1 VVRCRTYVTNIT
13 KIIGAQ
19 ILFPKFTENLFG
31 MEKVLGLD
39 LGTNSIGW
47 AIVQH
52 NDDSSY
58 SLLDKGVN
66 IFQDGV
72 AHDKSGEKPMVSERT
87 AARSSRRHYFRR
99 RLRKIELL
107 KVLVKYN
114 LCPYLSDEDLSE
126 WKNHKKYPLKDDF
139 LEWQKTDDDLDRNPY
154 HDRYVCLTQ
163 DLDLSVISNRYML
176 GRAFYHMVQR
186 RGFISN
192 RKETKK
198 DDEGKVK
205 DSIKSLTKAMQE
217 SGCDY
222 LGEYFYR
229 LYEKGGKI
237 RKNYTD
243 RVEHYKKEFSA
254 ICEKQHLDVELVKAL
269 ENAIF
274 YQRPLKSQKGQVGHC
289 TFEKS
294 KARCPISHPRYE
306 EFRMLCFINN
316 IKVKTWNDDD
326 YRTLDS
332 DEVKQIIPLFFRKS
346 KSQFEFE
353 DIAKKIAGKGNYC
366 DKVDKSEKPYRFNYK
381 MFTSVSGCPVT
392 AGLRSVFGDDWLNQ
406 ICGVY
411 SLGEGKTQDQILND
425 IWHVLFSF
433 DDEEKL
439 KEWAKEKLQMSDEE
453 AEAFEKI
460 SIPQGYAS
468 LSLNAINKILPYL
481 RKGYRYDEAVIMAN
495 LPAVMG
501 CDAEHLPGEV
511 AENIAVIMED
521 HVSNPLEKKKSIHQ
535 SVTEYLRDCQNVD
548 SKCIEKLYHPSMIET
563 YQAALPVDGIYKL
576 GSPRTSS
583 VRNPM
588 AMRALFRLRK
598 LLNELLR
605 DGKIDSDTLVRI
617 EFSRDLNDSNM
628 RKAIEI
634 NQREQKRLHDDYS
647 AKIKEQMGE
656 DYVPSDEEIL
666 KYQLWEEQKHRC
678 PYTGA
683 QIGLEDF
690 LGASPKY
697 DIEHTVPRSRG
708 GDNSQMNKTLCES
721 RFNRDVKKGML
732 PAELANHIEVMA
744 NVDSFGW
751 QEEIDSLRKRLERT
765 RSYSATKEEKDRK
778 IQDRHYLKMKLDY
791 LEGKL
796 KRFAMTEVPEG
807 FSNRQGVDIGIIGR
821 YARMYLQTVFKR
833 VSTVKGATTAEFR
846 KMWGLQDYYSKKER
860 VSHAHHCVDA
870 ITIACIGRNEY
881 DRWAQYM
888 RDEERYRL
896 SAADR
901 PHFPKPWDTFTE
913 DVLSVSDSILV
924 PHYTPSNLSKHT
936 KKRLRIRGK
945 LQYGPNGER
954 LYVQGDTAR
963 CSLHEQTF
971 YGAIKKNDEIKYVVR
986 KSLDSLEPKDVDK
999 IVDDVVRE
1007 KVKKAI
1013 DEKGFKKAMSEVI
1026 WMNEELQIPIK
1037 KVRISTGLKNPIRLK
1052 AHRDKSVHEH
1062 KRCLYVKNDGN
1073 YCMAI
1078 YEGNNDRGKIIRSYK
1093 LVNNL
1098 DAVNYFNGKTD
1109 LDNIV
1114 PYSDDK
1120 DLPLKCILK
1129 TGTMVLFYEKS
1140 PRELY
1145 ECGVEELSKRLY
1157 KVIVMNKD
1165 GRVAFKYHLEARND
1179 EKIKEDYWKEFKSEP
1194 PKLLTKGY
1202 SSINFVEPYPKL
1214 LLSKDNF
1221 NMMVEG
1227 YHFNITSAGKIILKN
1242 VLW

>member
-1 VVRCRTYVTNIT
+1 
-13 KIIGAQ
+13 
-19 ILFPKFTENLFG
+19 

-52 NDDSSY
+52 NDDLSY
-58 SLLDKGVN
+58 TLLDKGVN

-72 AHDKSGEKPMVSERT
+72 AHDKSGEKPMVTERT

-107 KVLVKYN
+107 RVLVKSG
-114 LCPYLSDEDLSE
+114 LCPYLSDEDLLE
-126 WKNHKKYPLKDDF
+126 WKNHKIYPLKEDF
-139 LEWQKTDDDLDRNPY
+139 LDWQRTDDGSNKNPY
-154 HDRYVCLTQ
+154 HNRYICLTQ
-163 DLDLSVISNRYML
+163 KLDISVMSDRYIL
-176 GRAFYHMVQR
+176 GRALYHIVQR
-186 RGFISN
+186 RGFLSN
-192 RKETKK
+192 RKETTK
-198 DDEGKVK
+198 DTDGKVK
-205 DSIKSLTKAMQE
+205 DSIKSLTKAMQD
-217 SGCDY
+217 SGCAY
-222 LGEYFYR
+222 LGEYFYK
-229 LYEKGGKI
+229 LYEEGGKI

-243 RVEHYKKEFSA
+243 RLEHYKKEFVA
-254 ICEKQHLDVELVKAL
+254 ICERQNLDIELRKAL

-289 TFEKS
+289 TFEKN
-294 KARCPISHPRYE
+294 KTRCPISHPRYE
-306 EFRMLCFINN
+306 EFRMWCFINN
-316 IKVKTWNDDD
+316 IKVKTWKDDD
-326 YRTLDS
+326 YRSLNS
-332 DEVKQIIPLFFRKS
+332 NEVEQIIPLFFRKT
-346 KSQFEFE
+346 KNQFDFE

-366 DKVDKSEKPYRFNYK
+366 DKTDKSEKPYRFNYK
-381 MFTSVSGCPVT
+381 MFTSVSGCPVS
-392 AGLRSVFGDDWLNQ
+392 AGLRSIYGEDWLNQ

-411 SLGEGKTQDQILND
+411 SLGEGKTPDQILND

-439 KEWAKEKLQMSDEE
+439 KEWAKVKLQMSSEE
-453 AEAFEKI
+453 ADAFEKI
-460 SIPQGYAS
+460 SVPQGYAS

-501 CDAEHLPGEV
+501 CDAERLPDEV
-511 AENIAVIMED
+511 AENVAIIMED
-521 HVSNPLEKKKSIHQ
+521 NISNPLEKKKSIHQ
-535 SVTEYLRDCQNVD
+535 SVTEYLRDCHNVD
-548 SKCIEKLYHPSMIET
+548 CKRIEKLYHPSMIDT

-588 AMRALFRLRK
+588 AMRALFRLRN

-617 EFSRDLNDSNM
+617 EFSRWLNDSNI
-628 RKAIEI
+628 RKAIETY
-634 NQREQKRLHDDYS
+634 QREMKRIHDDYS
-647 AKIKEQMGE
+647 AKIKEQMGD
-656 DYVPSDEEIL
+656 DYVPSDDEVL
-666 KYQLWEEQKHRC
+666 KYQLWEEQKHKC
-678 PYTGA
+678 PYTN
-683 QIGLEDF
+683 QEIGLSDF
-690 LGASPKY
+690 LGPDPKY

-721 RFNRDVKKGML
+721 RFNRDIKKDSL
-732 PAELANHIEVMA
+732 PSELTNHSEIMA
-744 NVDSFGW
+744 IVDGFGW

-765 RSYSATKEEKDRK
+765 RGYSATKEEKDRK

-833 VSTVKGATTAEFR
+833 VSTVKGATTAAFR

-901 PHFPKPWDTFTE
+901 PHFPKPWETFTE

-936 KKRLRIRGK
+936 KKRLRVRGK
-945 LQYGPNGER
+945 LQYGPNGEK

-971 YGAIKKNDEIKYVVR
+971 YGAIKRDDEIKYVVR
-986 KSLDSLEPKDVDK
+986 KSLDSLKLADVEN

-1007 KVKKAI
+1007 KVKTAI
-1013 DEKGFKKAMSEVI
+1013 AEKGFKKAVSDTI

-1037 KVRISTGLKNPIRLK
+1037 KVRIFTGVKNPIRLK
-1052 AHRDKSVHEH
+1052 AHRDKSVHKH
-1062 KRCLYVKNDGN
+1062 KRCLHVKNDGN

-1098 DAVNYFNGKTD
+1098 DAVNYFNGKTG

-1140 PRELY
+1140 PKELY

-1179 EKIKEDYWKEFKSEP
+1179 EKIKEDFWKEFKSEP

-1227 YHFNITSAGKIILKN
+1227 YHFNITSAGKIIFKN

>member
-1 VVRCRTYVTNIT
+1 
-13 KIIGAQ
+13 
-19 ILFPKFTENLFG
+19 

-52 NDDSSY
+52 NDDLSY

-66 IFQDGV
+66 IFQEGV
-72 AHDKSGEKPMVSERT
+72 ARDKSGEKPMVTDRT
-87 AARSSRRHYFRR
+87 AARSLRRHYFRR

-107 KVLVKYN
+107 RVLVQNN
-114 LCPYLSDEDLSE
+114 LCPYLSEEDLLE
-126 WKNHKKYPLKDDF
+126 WKNHKIYPLKEEF
-139 LEWQKTDDDLDRNPY
+139 LSWQRTDEDLNKNPY
-154 HDRYVCLTQ
+154 HDRYICLTQ
-163 DLDLSVISNRYML
+163 KLDLSVVSNRYML
-176 GRAFYHMVQR
+176 GRALYHMAQR
-186 RGFISN
+186 RGFLSN
-192 RKETKK
+192 RKENTKET
-198 DDEGKVK
+198 DGKVK
-205 DSIKSLTKAMQE
+205 DNIKSLTKLIKE
-217 SGCDY
+217 SGCTY

-229 LYEKGGKI
+229 LYEQGGKI

-243 RVEHYKKEFSA
+243 RLEHYKREFNA
-254 ICEKQHLDVELVKAL
+254 ICEMQDIDIELRMAL

-306 EFRMLCFINN
+306 EFRMWCFINN
-316 IKVKTWNDDD
+316 IKVKNCKDND
-326 YRTLDS
+326 YRPLTS
-332 DEVKQIIPLFFRKS
+332 DEVEEIIPLFFRKS
-346 KSQFEFE
+346 KNQFDFE
-353 DIAKKIAGKGNYC
+353 DIAKRIAGKGNYS
-366 DKVDKSEKPYRFNYK
+366 DKTDKSEKPYRFNYK
-381 MFTSVSGCPVT
+381 MYTSVSGCPVS
-392 AGLRSVFGDDWLNQ
+392 AGLRGIYGDRWLDQ

-439 KEWAKEKLQMSDEE
+439 KEWAKVKLQMSSEE
-453 AEAFEKI
+453 ADAFEKI
-460 SIPQGYAS
+460 SVPQGYAS

-481 RKGYRYDEAVIMAN
+481 RKGYRYDEAVILAN

-501 CDAEHLPGEV
+501 CDVKHLPNEV
-511 AENIAVIMED
+511 AENVAIIMED
-521 HVSNPLEKKKSIHQ
+521 STSNPLENKKSIYQ
-535 SVTEYLRDCQNVD
+535 CVTEYLRDSHNID
-548 SKCIEKLYHPSMIET
+548 SSHIDKLYHPSMIET
-563 YQAALPVDGIYKL
+563 YQAALPIGGIYKL

-588 AMRALFRLRK
+588 AMRTLFRLRK

-605 DGKIDSDTLVRI
+605 DGSIDSDTVVRI
-617 EFSRDLNDSNM
+617 EFARNLNDSNM
-628 RKAIEI
+628 RKAIETY
-634 NQREQKRLHDDYS
+634 QREQKRMRDNYS
-647 AKIKEQMGE
+647 AKIKEQMGD
-656 DYVPSDEEIL
+656 DYIPSDDEIL

-721 RFNRDVKKGML
+721 KFNREVKKGML
-732 PAELANHIEVMA
+732 PAELASHLEIMA
-744 NVDSFGW
+744 NVESFGW
-751 QEEIDSLRKRLERT
+751 QEEIILLKKRLERT
-765 RSYSATKEEKDRK
+765 RSYSATKEEKDKK
-778 IQDRHYLKMKLDY
+778 IQERHYLKMKLDY

-796 KRFAMTEVPEG
+796 KRFTMTEVPEG
-807 FSNRQGVDIGIIGR
+807 FSNRQGVDIGVIGR
-821 YARMYLQTVFKR
+821 YARMYLQTVFKK

-913 DVLSVSDSILV
+913 DVLAVSDSILV

-936 KKRLRIRGK
+936 KKRLRVRGK
-945 LQYGPNGER
+945 LQYGPNGEK

-971 YGAIKKNDEIKYVVR
+971 YGAIKKDDEIKYVVR
-986 KSLDSLEPKDVDK
+986 KSLDSLEEKDIK
-999 IVDDVVRE
+999 NIVDDVVRDKVATAVKE
-1007 KVKKAI
+1007 KGIKKAVA
-1013 DEKGFKKAMSEVI
+1013 ETI
-1026 WMNEELQIPIK
+1026 WMNKELQIPIK
-1037 KVRISTGLKNPIRLK
+1037 KVRIYTPTVTNPIRLK
-1052 AHRDKSVHEH
+1052 GHRDKSVHKH
-1062 KRCLYVKNDGN
+1062 KRFFHVKNDGN

-1078 YEGNNDRGKIIRSYK
+1078 YEGNNDKGKVIRSYK

-1098 DAVNYFNGKTD
+1098 EAVNYYNGKTG
-1109 LDNIV
+1109 LDNLV

-1129 TGTMVLFYEKS
+1129 IGTMVLFYEKS
-1140 PRELY
+1140 SKELY

-1157 KVIVMNKD
+1157 KVTGMSSLVIKQGERRYD
-1165 GRVAFKYHLEARND
+1165 YGTIELRYHLEAQRSSDLKASNG
-1179 EKIKEDYWKEFKSEP
+1179 EWKQNGEIRPSIKIYHSQ
-1194 PKLLTKGY
+1194 L
-1202 SSINFVEPYPKL
+1202 NAC
-1214 LLSKDNF
+1214 
-1221 NMMVEG
+1221 VEG
-1227 YHFNITSAGKIILKN
+1227 YDFSITPSGQIIFKN
-1242 VLW
+1242 VSW

>member
-1 VVRCRTYVTNIT
+1 
-13 KIIGAQ
+13 
-19 ILFPKFTENLFG
+19 

-52 NDDSSY
+52 NDDLSY
-58 SLLDKGVN
+58 TLLDKGVN

-72 AHDKSGEKPMVSERT
+72 AHEKGKEKPMVAERT

-114 LCPYLSDEDLSE
+114 LCPFLSEDDLSE
-126 WKNHKKYPLKDDF
+126 WKNYKRYPLKDEF
-139 LEWQKTDDDLDRNPY
+139 LEWQRTDDELNKNPY
-154 HDRYVCLTQ
+154 HDRYICLTQ
-163 DLDLSVISNRYML
+163 RLDLSVVSNRYML
-176 GRAFYHMVQR
+176 GRALYHMAQR
-186 RGFISN
+186 RGFLSN
-192 RKETKK
+192 RKENKK
-198 DDEGKVK
+198 DDDGKVR
-205 DSIKSLTKAMQE
+205 DDIKSLTKAMQE
-217 SGCDY
+217 CGCDY

-229 LYEKGGKI
+229 LYERGKKI

-243 RVEHYKKEFSA
+243 RLEHYKKEFSA
-254 ICEKQHLDVELVKAL
+254 ICEKQNLDVELIKAL

-289 TFEKS
+289 TFEK
-294 KARCPISHPRYE
+294 KKTRCPISHPRYE
-306 EFRMLCFINN
+306 EFRMWCFINN
-316 IKVKTWNDDD
+316 IKVRTLEDDD
-326 YRTLDS
+326 YRPLS
-332 DEVKQIIPLFFRKS
+332 PNEVEQILPLFFRKS
-346 KSQFEFE
+346 KNQFDFD

-366 DKVDKSEKPYRFNYK
+366 DKTDKAEKAYRFNYK
-381 MFTSVSGCPVT
+381 KFTSVSGCPVT
-392 AGLRSVFGDDWLNQ
+392 AGLRNLFGEDDWLNQ
-406 ICGVY
+406 ICDVY
-411 SLGEGKTQDQILND
+411 SLGSGKTQDQILND

-433 DDEEKL
+433 DNEDKL
-439 KEWAKEKLQMSDEE
+439 KEWAMDKLQMSSEE
-453 AEAFEKI
+453 ADAFEKI
-460 SIPQGYAS
+460 SVPQGYAS

-481 RKGYRYDEAVIMAN
+481 REGYRYDEAVIMAN
-495 LPAVMG
+495 LPSVMG
-501 CDAEHLPGEV
+501 CDVENIPDDV
-511 AENIAVIMED
+511 VENIAIIMED
-521 HVSNPLEKKKSIHQ
+521 KGSNPLEKKKSVHQ
-535 SVTEYLRDCQNVD
+535 CVAEYLRDCQNVD
-548 SKCIEKLYHPSMIET
+548 SRHIDKLYHPSMIET

-576 GSPRTSS
+576 GSPRTPS

-605 DGKIDSDTLVRI
+605 DGKIDSETLVRI
-617 EFSRDLNDSNM
+617 EFSRELNDSNM
-628 RKAIEI
+628 RRAIEAY
-634 NQREQKRLHDDYS
+634 QREQKRQHDDYS
-647 AKIKEQMGE
+647 DKIKEQMGE
-656 DYVPSDEEIL
+656 GYVPSDDEIL
-666 KYQLWEEQKHRC
+666 KYQLWKEQKHRC

-721 RFNRDVKKGML
+721 KFNRDVKKGML
-732 PAELANHIEVMA
+732 PAELTNHSEIMA
-744 NVDSFGW
+744 NVESFGW
-751 QEEIDSLRKRLERT
+751 QEEIDSLKKRLERT
-765 RSYSATKEEKDRK
+765 RGYSATKEEKDRK
-778 IQDRHYLKMKLDY
+778 IQDRHYLKMKIDY

-796 KRFAMTEVPEG
+796 KRFSMTEVPEN
-807 FSNRQGVDIGIIGR
+807 FSNRQGVDVGIIGR

-860 VSHAHHCVDA
+860 VNHAHHCVDA

-888 RDEERYRL
+888 RDEERYLL

-901 PHFPKPWDTFTE
+901 PHFPKPWNTFTE
-913 DVLSVSDSILV
+913 DVLAVSDSILV

-945 LQYGPNGER
+945 LQYGPDGEKI
-954 LYVQGDTAR
+954 YVQGDTAR

-986 KSLDSLEPKDVDK
+986 KSLDSLEEKDIK
-999 IVDDVVRE
+999 NIVDDVVRE
-1007 KVKKAI
+1007 KVDTAAREKGGLKKAVA
-1013 DEKGFKKAMSEVI
+1013 EPI

-1037 KVRISTGLKNPIRLK
+1037 KVRIYTDVKNPIRLK
-1052 AHRDKSVHEH
+1052 EHRDKSVHEH
-1062 KRCLYVKNDGN
+1062 KRSLHVKNDGN
-1073 YCMAI
+1073 YCMAV
-1078 YEGNNDRGKIIRSYK
+1078 YEGNNDKGKVIRSYK

-1098 DAVNYFNGKTD
+1098 DAVNYYNGKTG
-1109 LDNIV
+1109 LDSLV
-1114 PYSDDK
+1114 PYSDER
-1120 DLPLKCILK
+1120 DLPLKCILR

-1140 PRELY
+1140 PKELY

-1157 KVIVMNKD
+1157 KVTGMSVSTITQGGKKYDYGMVTC
-1165 GRVAFKYHLEARND
+1165 RYHLEARRSSD
-1179 EKIKEDYWKEFKSEP
+1179 LKAKKGEWKLGEDYRPVIE
-1194 PKLLTKGY
+1194 
-1202 SSINFVEPYPKL
+1202 
-1214 LLSKDNF
+1214 LSHKQF
-1221 NMMVEG
+1221 NAYVEG
-1227 YHFNITSAGKIILKN
+1227 YDFDITSSGQVMFKH
-1242 VLW
+1242 

>member
-1 VVRCRTYVTNIT
+1 
-13 KIIGAQ
+13 
-19 ILFPKFTENLFG
+19 

-52 NDDSSY
+52 NDDLSY

-107 KVLVKYN
+107 KVLVKNN

-126 WKNHKKYPLKDDF
+126 WKNYKKYPLKDEF

-163 DLDLSVISNRYML
+163 ELDLSVVSNRFML

-198 DDEGKVK
+198 DDDGKVK

-229 LYEKGGKI
+229 LYERGEKI

-243 RVEHYKKEFSA
+243 RLEHYKKEFSA

-289 TFEKS
+289 TFEKN
-294 KARCPISHPRYE
+294 KTRCPISHPCYE
-306 EFRMLCFINN
+306 EFRMWCFINN
-316 IKVKTWNDDD
+316 IKVRTLEDDD
-326 YRTLDS
+326 YRPLDS
-332 DEVKQIIPLFFRKS
+332 NEVEQIIPLFFRKS
-346 KSQFEFE
+346 KSQFEFD

-366 DKVDKSEKPYRFNYK
+366 DKTDKAEKAYRFNYK
-381 MFTSVSGCPVT
+381 MFTTVSACPVT
-392 AGLRSVFGDDWLNQ
+392 AGLRSIFGEEDWLNQ

-433 DDEEKL
+433 DDEDKL
-439 KEWAKEKLQMSDEE
+439 KEWAKEKLQLSDEE

-460 SIPQGYAS
+460 SVPQGYAS
-468 LSLNAINKILPYL
+468 LSLNAINKMLPYL

-511 AENIAVIMED
+511 AENIAIIMED
-521 HVSNPLEKKKSIHQ
+521 HISNPLEKKKSIHQ

-617 EFSRDLNDSNM
+617 EFSRYLNDSNM

-634 NQREQKRLHDDYS
+634 YQREQKRLHDDYS

-732 PAELANHIEVMA
+732 PAELANHLEVMA

-778 IQDRHYLKMKLDY
+778 IQERHYLKMKLDY

-901 PHFPKPWDTFTE
+901 PHFPKPWETFTE

-945 LQYGPNGER
+945 LQYGPDGER

-986 KSLDSLEPKDVDK
+986 KSLDSLEEKDIK
-999 IVDDVVRE
+999 NIVDEVVRE
-1007 KVKKAI
+1007 KVATAVKEKGLKKAVA
-1013 DEKGFKKAMSEVI
+1013 ETI

-1037 KVRISTGLKNPIRLK
+1037 KVRIYTPTVTNPIKLK
-1052 AHRDKSVHEH
+1052 GHRDKSVHEH
-1062 KRCLYVKNDGN
+1062 KRYLHVKNDGN

-1078 YEGNNDRGKIIRSYK
+1078 YEGNNDRGKVIRSYK

-1098 DAVNYFNGKTD
+1098 DAVNYFNGKTGH
-1109 LDNIV
+1109 DNLV
-1114 PYSDDK
+1114 PYSDEK

-1157 KVIVMNKD
+1157 KVTGMSSLVIKQGERRYD
-1165 GRVAFKYHLEARND
+1165 YGTIELRYHLEARRSSD
-1179 EKIKEDYWKEFKSEP
+1179 LKSKSGAWKNGETCRSIIS
-1194 PKLLTKGY
+1194 LLHSQLNAY
-1202 SSINFVEPYPKL
+1202 
-1214 LLSKDNF
+1214 
-1221 NMMVEG
+1221 VEG
-1227 YHFNITSAGKIILKN
+1227 YDFDITSSGQVKFKH
-1242 VLW
+1242 

>member
-1 VVRCRTYVTNIT
+1 MVRCRTYVTNIT
-13 KIIGAQ
+13 IIIGAQ
-19 ILFPKFTENLFG
+19 ILFPKFTKNLFG

-52 NDDSSY
+52 NDDLSY

-72 AHDKSGEKPMVSERT
+72 AHDKSGEKPMVAERT
-87 AARSSRRHYFRR
+87 AARASRRHYFRR

-107 KVLVKYN
+107 KVLVKHN
-114 LCPYLSDEDLSE
+114 LCPYLSEEDLSE
-126 WKNHKKYPLKDDF
+126 WKNHKKYPLNEEF
-139 LEWQKTDDDLDRNPY
+139 LEWQKTDDVLDRNPY
-154 HDRYVCLTQ
+154 HDRYMCLTQ
-163 DLDLSVISNRYML
+163 ELDLSVISNRYML

-192 RKETKK
+192 RKETQK
-198 DDEGKVK
+198 DEDGTVK
-205 DSIKSLTKAMQE
+205 ESIKSLTKAMRE
-217 SGCDY
+217 NGCNY

-229 LYEKGGKI
+229 LYESGEKI

-254 ICEKQHLDVELVKAL
+254 ICKKQNLDVELIMAL

-306 EFRMLCFINN
+306 EFRMWCFINN
-316 IKVKTWNDDD
+316 IKVKTWKDGDF
-326 YRTLDS
+326 RSLS
-332 DEVKQIIPLFFRKS
+332 QDEVELISPLFFRKS
-346 KSQFEFE
+346 KNQFDFD

-366 DKVDKSEKPYRFNYK
+366 DKTDKAEKAYRFNYK
-381 MFTSVSGCPVT
+381 MYTVVSGCPVT
-392 AGLRSVFGDDWLNQ
+392 AGLRSVFGEDWLNQ

-439 KEWAKEKLQMSDEE
+439 KEWAKTKLQMSDEE

-460 SIPQGYAS
+460 SVPQGYAS

-501 CDAEHLPGEV
+501 CDAEHLPDEL
-511 AENIAVIMED
+511 AENVAIIMED
-521 HVSNPLEKKKSIHQ
+521 NISNPLEKKKSIHQ
-535 SVTEYLRDCQNVD
+535 SVTEYLRDCHNVD
-548 SKCIEKLYHPSMIET
+548 CKRIEKLYHPSMIET

-588 AMRALFRLRK
+588 AMRSLFRLRK

-617 EFSRDLNDSNM
+617 EFARELNDSNM

-656 DYVPSDEEIL
+656 DYVPSDDEIL
-666 KYQLWEEQKHRC
+666 KYQLWEEQSHRC

-683 QIGLEDF
+683 QIGVEDF

-732 PAELANHIEVMA
+732 PAELANHLEVMA

-751 QEEIDSLRKRLERT
+751 QKKIDKLKEELERT

-778 IQDRHYLKMKLDY
+778 IQKRHCLKMQLDY
-791 LEGKL
+791 WEGKQ

-821 YARMYLQTVFKR
+821 YTRMYLQTVFKR

-901 PHFPKPWDTFTE
+901 PHFPKPWETFTE

-986 KSLDSLEPKDVDK
+986 KSLGSLEPKDVDK

-1007 KVKKAI
+1007 KVKSAI
-1013 DEKGFKKAMSEVI
+1013 TEKGFKKAMSEVI

-1037 KVRISTGLKNPIRLK
+1037 KVRIYTPTVTSPIKLKC
-1052 AHRDKSVHEH
+1052 HRDKSVHEH
-1062 KRCLYVKNDGN
+1062 KRYLHVKNDGN

-1078 YEGNNDRGKIIRSYK
+1078 YEGNNDRGKVIRSYK

-1098 DAVNYFNGKTD
+1098 DAVNYFNEKTG
-1109 LDNIV
+1109 LDNLI
-1114 PYSDDK
+1114 PYSDEK

-1140 PRELY
+1140 PKELY

-1157 KVIVMNKD
+1157 KVTGMSSMTIKQGDRNYVY
-1165 GRVAFKYHLEARND
+1165 GTIECRHHLEARRSSDLKLSNGVWKHS
-1179 EKIKEDYWKEFKSEP
+1179 EEYRPAIKIYHSQ
-1194 PKLLTKGY
+1194 LNAY
-1202 SSINFVEPYPKL
+1202 
-1214 LLSKDNF
+1214 
-1221 NMMVEG
+1221 VEG
-1227 YHFNITSAGKIILKN
+1227 YDFEITSSGQLKFKH
-1242 VLW
+1242 

>member
-1 VVRCRTYVTNIT
+1 
-13 KIIGAQ
+13 
-19 ILFPKFTENLFG
+19 

-52 NDDSSY
+52 NNDSSY

-107 KVLVKYN
+107 KVLVKYY
-114 LCPYLSDEDLSE
+114 LCPYLSEEDLSE
-126 WKNHKKYPLKDDF
+126 WKNHKKYPLKDEF
-139 LEWQKTDDDLDRNPY
+139 LEWQKTDDNMDRNPY

-222 LGEYFYR
+222 LGEYFYL

-243 RVEHYKKEFSA
+243 RVEHYKKEFRA
-254 ICEKQHLDVELVKAL
+254 ICEKQHLDIELVKAL

-289 TFEKS
+289 TFEKN
-294 KARCPISHPRYE
+294 KTRCPISHPRYE
-306 EFRMLCFINN
+306 EFRMWCFINN
-316 IKVKTWNDDD
+316 IKVRTWKDDD
-326 YRTLDS
+326 YRPLS
-332 DEVKQIIPLFFRKS
+332 HDEVEQIVPLFFRK
-346 KSQFEFE
+346 KPKDQFDF
-353 DIAKKIAGKGNYC
+353 DVIAKKIAGKGNYC
-366 DKVDKSEKPYRFNYK
+366 DKTDKAEKAYRFNYK

-433 DDEEKL
+433 DDEDKL
-439 KEWAKEKLQMSDEE
+439 KEWAKDKLQLSDEE

-460 SIPQGYAS
+460 SVPQGYAS

-495 LPAVMG
+495 LPTVMG

-511 AENIAVIMED
+511 VENIAVIMED
-521 HVSNPLEKKKSIHQ
+521 NISNPLEKKKSIHQ

-548 SKCIEKLYHPSMIET
+548 SKRIEKLYHPSMIET

-605 DGKIDSDTLVRI
+605 DGKIDSYTLVRI
-617 EFSRDLNDSNM
+617 EFSRGLNDSNM

-634 NQREQKRLHDDYS
+634 YQREQKRLHDDYA

-656 DYVPSDEEIL
+656 DYVPSDDEIL
-666 KYQLWEEQKHRC
+666 KYQLWEEQSHRC

-732 PAELANHIEVMA
+732 PSELANHLEVMA

-751 QEEIDSLRKRLERT
+751 QKKIDKLKEELERT

-778 IQDRHYLKMKLDY
+778 IQKRHCLKMQLDY
-791 LEGKL
+791 WEGKQ

-888 RDEERYRL
+888 KDEERYRL

-913 DVLSVSDSILV
+913 DVLAVSDSLLV

-945 LQYGPNGER
+945 LQYGPSGEK

-1007 KVKKAI
+1007 KVRKAI
-1013 DEKGFKKAMSEVI
+1013 DEKGFKKAMSEDI

-1037 KVRISTGLKNPIRLK
+1037 KVRIYTPTVTSPIKLKC
-1052 AHRDKSVHEH
+1052 HRDKSVHEH
-1062 KRCLYVKNDGN
+1062 KRYLHVKNDGN

-1078 YEGNNDRGKIIRSYK
+1078 YEGNNDRGKVIRSYK

-1098 DAVNYFNGKTD
+1098 DAVNYFNGKTG
-1109 LDNIV
+1109 LDNLV
-1114 PYSDDK
+1114 PYSDEK

-1157 KVIVMNKD
+1157 KVTGMSSLVIKQGVRHYD
-1165 GRVAFKYHLEARND
+1165 YGTIELRYHLEARRSSD
-1179 EKIKEDYWKEFKSEP
+1179 LKSKSGAWK
-1194 PKLLTKGY
+1194 
-1202 SSINFVEPYPKL
+1202 NREPYRPVISL
-1214 LLSKDNF
+1214 LHSQLNAYI
-1221 NMMVEG
+1221 EG
-1227 YHFNITSAGKIILKN
+1227 YDFDISASGQVQFKH
-1242 VLW
+1242 

>member
-1 VVRCRTYVTNIT
+1 
-13 KIIGAQ
+13 
-19 ILFPKFTENLFG
+19 

-107 KVLVKYN
+107 KVLVKNN
-114 LCPYLSDEDLSE
+114 LCPYLSDDDLSE
-126 WKNHKKYPLKDDF
+126 WKNYKKYPLKDEF
-139 LEWQKTDDDLDRNPY
+139 LQWQKTDDDLDKNPY
-154 HDRYVCLTQ
+154 HDRYICLTQ
-163 DLDLSVISNRYML
+163 QLDLSVVSNRYML
-176 GRAFYHMVQR
+176 GRALYHMAQR
-186 RGFISN
+186 RGFLSN
-192 RKETKK
+192 RKENKK
-198 DDEGKVK
+198 DDDGKVK
-205 DSIKSLTKAMQE
+205 DSIKSLSKAMQE

-229 LYEKGGKI
+229 LYEKGRKI

-289 TFEKS
+289 TFEKN

-306 EFRMLCFINN
+306 EFRMWCFINN
-316 IKVKTWNDDD
+316 IKVRTWKDDD
-326 YRTLDS
+326 YRPLDS
-332 DEVKQIIPLFFRKS
+332 NEVEKIIPLFLRKS
-346 KSQFEFE
+346 KNQFEFD

-366 DKVDKSEKPYRFNYK
+366 DKSDKAEKAYRFNYK
-381 MFTSVSGCPVT
+381 MFTTVSACPVT
-392 AGLRSVFGDDWLNQ
+392 AGLRSIFGEEDWLNQ

-433 DDEEKL
+433 DDEDKL
-439 KEWAKEKLQMSDEE
+439 KEWAKEKLQLSDEE

-460 SIPQGYAS
+460 SVPQGYAS
-468 LSLNAINKILPYL
+468 LSLNAINKMLPYL

-511 AENIAVIMED
+511 AENIAIIMED
-521 HVSNPLEKKKSIHQ
+521 HISNPLEKKKSIHQ

-617 EFSRDLNDSNM
+617 EFSRGLNDSNM

-634 NQREQKRLHDDYS
+634 YQREQKRLHDDYS

-732 PAELANHIEVMA
+732 PAELANHLEVMA

-945 LQYGPNGER
+945 LQYGPDGER

-1007 KVKKAI
+1007 KVKSAI
-1013 DEKGFKKAMSEVI
+1013 TEKGFKKAMSEVI

-1037 KVRISTGLKNPIRLK
+1037 KVRIYTPTVTNPIKLK
-1052 AHRDKSVHEH
+1052 GHRDKSVHEH
-1062 KRCLYVKNDGN
+1062 KRYLHVKNDGN

-1078 YEGNNDRGKIIRSYK
+1078 YEGNNDRGKVIRSYK

-1098 DAVNYFNGKTD
+1098 DAVNYFNGKTGR
-1109 LDNIV
+1109 DNLV
-1114 PYSDDK
+1114 PYSDEK

-1140 PRELY
+1140 PKELY

-1157 KVIVMNKD
+1157 KVTGMSVSTISQGEKKYDYGMVTC
-1165 GRVAFKYHLEARND
+1165 RYHLEARRSSD
-1179 EKIKEDYWKEFKSEP
+1179 LKAKKGEWKLGEDYRPVIELSHKQFNA
-1194 PKLLTKGY
+1194 Y
-1202 SSINFVEPYPKL
+1202 VEAY
-1214 LLSKDNF
+1214 DF
-1221 NMMVEG
+1221 D
-1227 YHFNITSAGKIILKN
+1227 ITSSGQVKFKH
-1242 VLW
+1242 